1 VTGLAG
7 TGLAIGADAVLS
19 GTLVDE
25 VNALCGRVEA
35 GPAAAV
41 LLRLGGG
48 TADRPY
54 GDVTVQA
61 VNRWERALRRLERL
75 PAATVAVVDGPCAG
89 PAFDALLTADYRI
102 ASAAVRLRIAPV
114 GAGPWPGMALYRRA
128 NQVGTGRARSL
139 ALFGTELPA
148 ARAAEWGLLDEVVP
162 DPAARSRAVLDAFA
176 GTRGKE
182 LAIRRRL
189 LLDAG
194 YTSFEDALG
203 AHLAAC
209 DRALRLAAAD

>member
-1 VTGLAG
+1 VVTGLAEAN
-7 TGLAIGADAVLS
+7 LAIGGSTALS
-19 GTLVDE
+19 GALIDE

-35 GPAAAV
+35 TQAGTV

-48 TADRPY
+48 CDNACY
-54 GDVTVQA
+54 AVTVQT
-61 VNRWERALRRLERL
+61 VSRWERALRRLERL

-102 ASAAVRLRIAPV
+102 AAPGAGLRIPPV
-114 GAGPWPGMALYRRA
+114 GAGPWPGMALYRLA
-128 NQVGTGRARSL
+128 NQVGAGRARSL

-194 YTSFEDALG
+194 STSFEDALG